1 MWDSDMWYV
10 RVILDLCKL
19 QIGCHDGHIAR
30 TYLLSLEQWLTARL
44 FHPWYPWGDISR
56 WYIVLSIRTIHES
69 DSLLRQDD
77 RHLCWGAR
85 GGSLAGSWFISDTN
99 MLRGMFCFGVKCE
112 CVYSPLEEDMHCAL
126 CIVHCAACDPVSH
139 RHAVEGE
146 FKRQLRRL
154 LYDVHVRPCDCAVCR
169 MVVGCVYPY
178 PSGTIEGA
186 LFLLLFSSKYLVSPI
201 MNTYPRQ
208 WYSDPL
214 TVRNITRSTASV
226 S

>member
-10 RVILDLCKL
+10 RVLLDLCKL

-56 WYIVLSIRTIHES
+56 WYIVLSIRTIHER

-85 GGSLAGSWFISDTN
+85 GGSLAGSWSISNTN

-112 CVYSPLEEDMHCAL
+112 WVYSPLEEDMHCAL
-126 CIVHCAACDPVSH
+126 HCAAHDPVSH

-146 FKRQLRRL
+146 FKRQLRGL
-154 LYDVHVRPCDCAVCR
+154 LYRVYVRPRDCAVCR
-169 MVVGCVYPY
+169 MVVGCVYP
-178 PSGTIEGA
+178 P
-186 LFLLLFSSKYLVSPI
+186 LFSNIEWRTKASSFHLFNSESFFLSNKHV
-201 MNTYPRQ
+201 YPRHH
-208 WYSDPL
+208 D
-214 TVRNITRSTASV
+214 TVNHSLYGIS
-226 S
+226 